1 MNNQLIAQQL
11 SNQFPQLK
19 NIEFSRVEEP
29 SDRKKFF
36 KAVDSEDVPVTI
48 LISNEDCD
56 DVLEVFFSDIED
68 EDNFKKVGVL
78 QG

>member
-11 SNQFPQLK
+11 SVQFSQLK
-19 NIEFSRVEEP
+19 NVEFSHVEEP
-29 SDRKKFF
+29 SNRKKFF
-36 KAVDSEDVPVTI
+36 KAVDSENVPVTI
-48 LISNEDCD
+48 LVSNEDCD

-68 EDNFKKVGVL
+68 EDNFNKVGVL